1 MSLAM
6 SMARTLGF
14 QCGAFGIRV
23 FLSPFSHDGK
33 GRKRS
38 SRLFPFVLF
47 PMMEKDAKDQAD
59 GKCSRTGSFAPT
71 VGIALAR
78 SVRAGV

>member
-1 MSLAM
+1 MEKEPKDQAD
-6 SMARTLGF
+6 
-14 QCGAFGIRV
+14 I
-23 FLSPFSHDGK
+23 FL
-33 GRKRS
+33 
-38 SRLFPFVLF
+38 VLF
-47 PMMEKDAKDQAD
+47 SMIEKDAKDQAD